1 MARTVFVD
9 DARDWLT
16 RNAASPEA
24 SVVTSLPDVSEVGRS
39 FEVWREWFF
48 GAARQVLEWIP
59 EQGNAIFFQSD
70 IRHRGAWIDKGHWV
84 QRAADEVGIPLAW
97 HKIVCRHPPGTV
109 GQGRSTYSH
118 MLCFSRV
125 PTGKRPFPDVI
136 DNGAM
141 TWNRAMGVNACR
153 VAVGYLLENTATRVV
168 VDPYCGHGTVLAVA
182 EALGLD
188 ALGVELNVKRA
199 RKARAL
205 VLSDLEPLP
214 PGSDA
219 RGSGPPDLRATR
231 A

>member
-1 MARTVFVD
+1 MA
-9 DARDWLT
+9 
-16 RNAASPEA
+16 
-24 SVVTSLPDVSEVGRS
+24 G
-39 FEVWREWFF
+39 
-48 GAARQVLEWIP
+48 
-59 EQGNAIFFQSD
+59 
-70 IRHRGAWIDKGHWV
+70 
-84 QRAADEVGIPLAW
+84 
-97 HKIVCRHPPGTV
+97 
-109 GQGRSTYSH
+109 
-118 MLCFSRV
+118 
-125 PTGKRPFPDVI
+125 
-136 DNGAM
+136 
-141 TWNRAMGVNACR
+141 
-153 VAVGYLLENTATRVV
+153 GYLLEHTATRVV